1 MFAVEQS
8 GSVVMGNLRIPIAK
22 LMEKTMSH
30 KSSKPVPTRGSGHAP
45 EQTAPKPE
53 QRPTEPVEVA
63 GRHKNTGQKDHKGA
77 R

>member
-1 MFAVEQS
+1 
-8 GSVVMGNLRIPIAK
+8 
-22 LMEKTMSH
+22 MSH